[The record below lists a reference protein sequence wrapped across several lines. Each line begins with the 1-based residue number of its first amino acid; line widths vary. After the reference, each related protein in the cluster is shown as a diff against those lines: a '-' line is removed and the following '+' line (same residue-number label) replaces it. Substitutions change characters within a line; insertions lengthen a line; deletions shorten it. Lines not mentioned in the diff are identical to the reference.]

1 MFEKISLDKFRP
13 QTFETREIGTVIEV
27 KKAIATIVGLPFCLY
42 GQMVHFPNDLAGM
55 VVGFDEEKVMALVL
69 GDETQLKSGDEVIGK
84 AEPFQV
90 PVGER
95 FVGRIV
101 DALGNACDGRG
112 KVEAAELYEAFRVA
126 PGVMERV
133 RLSDQLYTGT
143 KIIDA
148 IIPIAK
154 GQRELIV
161 GDRMTGKTVL
171 AVDAILNQ
179 RGKDV
184 ICIYCCVGRSEASLS
199 KVVQLLKERGAMEY
213 TIVAAATAARPPGE
227 QFLIPYTACTLGEYF
242 MGHGRDVLVVFDDLT
257 KHAWVHRQISLLLER
272 SPGREAYPGDVFYIH
287 SQLLKRA
294 GRLRPEIGG
303 GTMTFLPIV
312 ETQQGDV
319 TGHIP
324 SNLISITDGQIYM
337 SASLFTEG
345 FRPAIDFGLSVSRIG
360 NKIQCEAMKE
370 LSRKLRLEYVQYK
383 SLQRLTNVQSTLS
396 AEAEARLKS
405 GEAMT
410 HILTQDKNRPAS
422 VEEQIVLLYA
432 LKSPAFAGLDA
443 RGWKQVK
450 VGIFP
455 FLLDTRSA
463 LIRDIAAEL
472 RLTPRTKERL
482 EEGLA
487 EFLKSPRAQEDEA

>member
-95 FVGRIV
+95 FVGRI
-101 DALGNACDGRG
+101 
-112 KVEAAELYEAFRVA
+112 
-126 PGVMERV
+126 
-133 RLSDQLYTGT
+133 
-143 KIIDA
+143 
-148 IIPIAK
+148 
-154 GQRELIV
+154 
-161 GDRMTGKTVL
+161 
-171 AVDAILNQ
+171 VDAILNQ

-287 SQLLKRA
+287 SQLLERA
-294 GRLRPEIGG
+294 GRLRAEIGG

-450 VGIFP
+450 VGIVP

>member
-1 MFEKISLDKFRP
+1 LFERISLDKFKP
-13 QTFETREIGTVIEV
+13 QTFETRELGTVVGV
-27 KKAIATIVGLPFCLY
+27 KKAIASIVGLPFCLY
-42 GQMVHFPNDLAGM
+42 GQMVHFPNDLKGM
-55 VVGFDEEKVMALVL
+55 VVGFNEDTVMALVL
-69 GDETQLKSGDEVIGK
+69 GDETQLKAGDEVTGT

-90 PVGER
+90 PVGAR
-95 FVGRIV
+95 FAGRIV
-101 DALGNACDGRG
+101 DSLARPCDGRG
-112 KVEAAELYEAFRVA
+112 KVEAEEHDPVFRVA

-133 RLSDQLYTGT
+133 PLSEPLHTGT

-148 IIPIAK
+148 VIPIAK

-171 AVDAILNQ
+171 ATDAILNQ

-184 ICIYCCVGRSEASLS
+184 ICIYCCVGRSEASL
-199 KVVQLLKERGAMEY
+199 VRTIQLLKERGAMEY
-213 TIVAAATAARPPGE
+213 TIVAAATAARSPGE
-227 QFLIPYTACTLGEYF
+227 QFLVPYTACTLGEYF
-242 MGHGRDVLVVFDDLT
+242 MAHGRDVLVVFDDLT

-287 SQLLKRA
+287 SQLMERA
-294 GRLRPEIGG
+294 GRLRPELGG

-324 SNLISITDGQIYM
+324 SNLISITDGQIYT
-337 SASLFTEG
+337 STSLFTEG

-370 LSRKLRLEYVQYK
+370 LSRKLRLEYIQYK
-383 SLQRLTNVQSTLS
+383 SLLRLTNVKSTLS
-396 AEAEARLKS
+396 AEAEARMKK

-422 VEEQIVLLYA
+422 LEEQIVLLYA
-432 LKSPAFAGLDA
+432 LRSPALDHLDA
-443 RGWKQVK
+443 RGWKRLK
-450 VGIFP
+450 VGVFP
-455 FLLDTRSA
+455 FLLKTRAA
-463 LIRDIAAEL
+463 LIREIGTEQ
-472 RLTPRTKERL
+472 RLTPRVKERL

-487 EFLKSPRAQEDEA
+487 DYLKLPRADEEAS

>member
-1 MFEKISLDKFRP
+1 MFERISLDKFRP
-13 QTFETREIGTVIEV
+13 QTFETREVGTVIEI
-27 KKAIATIVGLPFCLY
+27 KKAIASIVGLPFCLY
-42 GQMVHFPNDLAGM
+42 GQMVHFPNDLKGT
-55 VVGFDEEKVMALVL
+55 VVGFNEDKVMALVL
-69 GDETQLKSGDEVIGK
+69 GDETQLKAGDEVIGK

-90 PVGER
+90 SVGER

-101 DALGNACDGRG
+101 DCLSRPCDGRG
-112 KVEAAELYEAFRVA
+112 KVEAEDVYPVFRVA
-126 PGVMERV
+126 PGVMERSPV
-133 RLSDQLYTGT
+133 TDPLYTGT
-143 KIIDA
+143 KILDA
-148 IIPIAK
+148 VIPIAK

-184 ICIYCCVGRSEASLS
+184 ICIYCCVGRSEASLI
-199 KVVQLLKERGAMEY
+199 KVIHLLKERGALEY
-213 TIVAAATAARPPGE
+213 TIVATATAARPPGE

-242 MGHGRDVLVVFDDLT
+242 MSHGRNVLVVFDDLT
-257 KHAWVHRQISLLLER
+257 KHAWIHRQISLLLER

-287 SQLLKRA
+287 SQLMERA
-294 GRLRPEIGG
+294 GRLRPELGG

-337 SASLFTEG
+337 SSSLFTEG

-360 NKIQCEAMKE
+360 SKIQCAAMKE
-370 LSRKLRLEYVQYK
+370 LSRKLRLEYLQYK
-383 SLQRLTNVQSTLS
+383 ALQRLTNVKSTLS
-396 AEAEARLKS
+396 AEAEASLRR
-405 GEAMT
+405 GDAMT

-422 VEEQIVLLYA
+422 LEEQIVLLSA
-432 LKSPAFAGLDA
+432 LNSPALERLDA
-443 RGWKQVK
+443 RGWKRFK
-450 VGIFP
+450 AGIFP
-455 FLLDTRSA
+455 YLLQTRAA
-463 LIRDIAAEL
+463 LIHEIGTEQ
-472 RLTPRTKERL
+472 RLTPRLKEQI

-487 EFLKSPRAQEDEA
+487 EFQRSQRPDEEAS

>member
-1 MFEKISLDKFRP
+1 MFERVSLDKFRS
-13 QTFETREIGTVIEV
+13 QTFETREIGTVIGV
-27 KKAIATIVGLPFCLY
+27 KKAIASITGLPFCLY

-55 VVGFDEEKVMALVL
+55 VVGFNEEKVMAL
-69 GDETQLKSGDEVIGK
+69 
-84 AEPFQV
+84 
-90 PVGER
+90 
-95 FVGRIV
+95 
-101 DALGNACDGRG
+101 
-112 KVEAAELYEAFRVA
+112 
-126 PGVMERV
+126 
-133 RLSDQLYTGT
+133 
-143 KIIDA
+143 
-148 IIPIAK
+148 
-154 GQRELIV
+154 
-161 GDRMTGKTVL
+161 VL

-184 ICIYCCVGRSEASLS
+184 ICIYCWVGRSETSLA
-199 KVVQLLKERGAMEY
+199 KIVQLLKERGAMEY

-227 QFLIPYTACTLGEYF
+227 QFLIPYSACTLGEYF

-287 SQLLKRA
+287 SQLLERA

-383 SLQRLTNVQSTLS
+383 SL
-396 AEAEARLKS
+396 
-405 GEAMT
+405 
-410 HILTQDKNRPAS
+410 H
-422 VEEQIVLLYA
+422 
-432 LKSPAFAGLDA
+432 
-443 RGWKQVK
+443 
-450 VGIFP
+450 
-455 FLLDTRSA
+455 
-463 LIRDIAAEL
+463 
-472 RLTPRTKERL
+472 
-482 EEGLA
+482 
-487 EFLKSPRAQEDEA
+487 